1 MWSRNGK
8 NGCPLFFYFFLNP
21 VAQMQRPALHG
32 GNRAPARAPLV
43 QREQQIVDLVC
54 PKFSHDGRAICP
66 GDVFGVGS

>member
-1 MWSRNGK
+1 LLNVVAQWQKR
-8 NGCPLFFYFFLNP
+8 LFVIFFLTL
-21 VAQMQRPALHG
+21 LHKC
-32 GNRAPARAPLV
+32 NAPHCMVVIERLPARRLV